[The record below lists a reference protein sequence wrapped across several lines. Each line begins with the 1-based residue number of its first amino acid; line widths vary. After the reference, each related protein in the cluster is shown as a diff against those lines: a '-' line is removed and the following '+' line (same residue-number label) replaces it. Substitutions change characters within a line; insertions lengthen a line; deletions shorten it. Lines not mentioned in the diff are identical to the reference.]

1 MKKVIAVL
9 SLVATVGVAVAQ
21 NSFSNNTT
29 KATPV
34 MKVDQQPAAASSVK
48 DGEEAKPACC
58 QKGAA
63 QGKACCEAKG
73 KKKHSKDCHGQ
84 QAGACCQKGAA
95 PAGSCQHHGEG
106 KEGEHHEGEMKKKD

>member
-63 QGKACCEAKG
+63 
-73 KKKHSKDCHGQ
+73 
-84 QAGACCQKGAA
+84 